1 MITKMKELNKQLIIP
16 MEKEII
22 SLKDVAIGYGKKI
35 IVENINLSV
44 YDNDYVG
51 IVGPNGAGKTTLLR
65 TLLGNLKPLRGTIT
79 KDSLRFG
86 YVPQRDTVQPLLPY
100 TVQDVVMMGRY
111 SLMGIFNKPSKKD
124 YEIVNASLEQVGINE
139 LKNSGYN
146 DLSGGQR
153 QRTLIARAL
162 AVEPNILIL
171 DEPTNG
177 MDTPSHHSLLNLI
190 SSLHEDKKLTI
201 LLVSHLLSDV
211 ANGVKRLVLIEKNFF
226 QSGLIEEIL
235 SAENLKKTYSSDFHV
250 NKIDS
255 EYIITS
261 VHRV

>member
-1 MITKMKELNKQLIIP
+1 

-22 SLKDVAIGYGKKI
+22 KLKDVTIGYGKKVI
-35 IVENINLSV
+35 AQNINLSI
-44 YDNDYVG
+44 YDNDFIG

-65 TLLGNLKPLRGTIT
+65 TLLGNLKPLSGTIT
-79 KDSLRFG
+79 EDSHRFG

-100 TVQDVVMMGRY
+100 TVQEVVMMGRY
-111 SLMGIFNKPSKKD
+111 SLMGIFNNPSKKD
-124 YEIVNASLEQVGINE
+124 YEIVETSLEKVGIKY
-139 LKNSGYN
+139 LSNSNYN

-162 AVEPNILIL
+162 AVEPDILIL

-190 SSLHEDKKLTI
+190 TDLHEDKKLTI
-201 LLVSHLLSDV
+201 ILVSHLLSDV

-226 QSGLIEEIL
+226 QSGPIEEVL
-235 SAENLKKTYSSDFHV
+235 SEENLKKTYSSDFHV
-250 NKIDS
+250 NKIND

-261 VHRV
+261 KHRI

>member
-1 MITKMKELNKQLIIP
+1 MGKKII
-16 MEKEII
+16 EF
-22 SLKDVAIGYGKKI
+22 SDVTIGYGKKA
-35 IVENINLSV
+35 IVENISFSI
-44 YDNDYVG
+44 YENDFVG
-51 IVGPNGAGKTTLLR
+51 LVGPNGAGKTTLLR
-65 TLLGNLKPLRGTIT
+65 TLLGNLKNLRGEI
-79 KDSLRFG
+79 KRDPLRFG

-111 SLMGIFNKPSKKD
+111 SLMGLLSKPSKTD
-124 YEIVNASLEQVGINE
+124 YEITSASLEKVGIKHLSSYNY
-139 LKNSGYN
+139 NS
-146 DLSGGQR
+146 LSGGQR

-190 SSLHEDKKLTI
+190 SELHVEKKLTI

-211 ANGVKRLVLIEKNFF
+211 ANGVKKLILIDKNYF
-226 QSGLIEEIL
+226 QAGSIEEVL
-235 SAENLKKTYSSDFHV
+235 SESNLQKTYNSEFHV
-250 NKIDS
+250 NKIDD

-261 VHRV
+261 KHRN

>member
-1 MITKMKELNKQLIIP
+1 
-16 MEKEII
+16 MENEII
-22 SLKDVAIGYGKKI
+22 KLENVSIGYGKTT
-35 IVENINLSV
+35 IVENISLSI
-44 YDNDYVG
+44 YENDFIG
-51 IVGPNGAGKTTLLR
+51 IVGPNGAGKTTLLK
-65 TLLGNLKPLRGTIT
+65 TLLGNLKPLRGSIT
-79 KDSLRFG
+79 TGSHRFG

-111 SLMGIFNKPSKKD
+111 SLMGVFRKPSGKD
-124 YEIVNASLEQVGINE
+124 YAAVSVSLEKVGISH
-139 LKNSGYN
+139 LKNERYN

-162 AVEPNILIL
+162 AVEPDVLIL

-190 SSLHEDKKLTI
+190 TSLHEEKKLTI

-211 ANGVKRLVLIEKNFF
+211 ANGVKKLVLIEKNFF
-226 QSGLIEEIL
+226 QWGPIEEVL
-235 SAENLKKTYSSDFHV
+235 SEDNLKKTYSSDFHV
-250 NKIDS
+250 NIIND

-261 VHRV
+261 RHGV